1 MVHVKVLIFSIKK
14 GRTRLFFFSNLRD
27 GLADRALDLVVL
39 RVESGQPEESDDP
52 EDPEDDEDLDEVEDA
67 ETLVGDAGALGEGA
81 LLDRDLDDQR
91 VGERDGEGHEHDDE
105 VDGVEPVLAREEG

>member
-1 MVHVKVLIFSIKK
+1 MS
-14 GRTRLFFFSNLRD
+14 D
-27 GLADRALDLVVL
+27 GAFDLVVL
-39 RVESGQPEESDDP
+39 GVEPGQPEEADDA